1 MENAKLVFGGRL
13 ILLLCTEVVLYEMLL
28 EASRLLTLFYRYTC
42 SNDIC
47 YPFFKDRQATE
58 WYQILVNCSLPSLIF

>member
-47 YPFFKDRQATE
+47 YPDKHYIYIYLRTDSQ
-58 WYQILVNCSLPSLIF
+58 QNGIKC

>member
-47 YPFFKDRQATE
+47 YPDKHFI
-58 WYQILVNCSLPSLIF
+58 YI